1 MNIAYTFNQYGSAFE
16 PHEFDQKNTLLL
28 LSDGQTCSS
37 WESLMG
43 MRRVPIYES
52 HGIWMFFAWM
62 PLGYL
67 LLATK
72 RYYKG
77 HWILWHAIHIIVGII
92 TLVITIW

>member
-1 MNIAYTFNQYGSAFE
+1 MNIGIHFDRSGSKKV
-16 PHEFDQKNTLLL
+16 PDEFTQTETLLF
-28 LSDGQTCSS
+28 LSDGQTCKS
-37 WESLMG
+37 WDSLLDL
-43 MRRVPIYES
+43 RRVPVYEA
-52 HGIWMFFAWM
+52 HGIWMFFGWM

-77 HWILWHAIHIIVGII
+77 NWKLWHFIHIIVGII